1 MFMMKSNQP
10 LLYRA
15 ALLLACCVALVLLA
29 SCAAQEPKDAWQ
41 TPEKPVTEEPREAPP
56 EDTLEPP
63 APERTPAAEP
73 PPVIEPTPGQPA
85 PEDTAEPLDFKEFTF
100 RNVRQYFVVND
111 KEGRIL
117 SVEGFVVNR
126 SSTAKDFITVEASLF
141 NADGEKIASKR
152 SVGGVTV
159 PVSQLESFS
168 REDLESLLHDEVG
181 IFMTNVNIAPGGE
194 VPFMVL
200 FYDPPENVKEFGVK
214 VVEAQE
220 TEADQ
225 SGGVRPAADTGLE
238 TEGFGP
244 VVQ

>member
-1 MFMMKSNQP
+1 MFMKKSNRP
-10 LLYRA
+10 FIRRTVLLM
-15 ALLLACCVALVLLA
+15 ACCTALLLA
-29 SCAAQEPKDAWQ
+29 SCAAQEPTDAWQ
-41 TPEKPVTEEPREAPP
+41 PPEKPVSEETRVAPP
-56 EDTLEPP
+56 EEVAEPP
-63 APERTPAAEP
+63 VSERTPVDETP
-73 PPVIEPTPGQPA
+73 SVIEPTPGPA
-85 PEDTAEPLDFKEFTF
+85 DEEDAEQLDFKEFTF
-100 RNVRQYFVVND
+100 RNVRQYFVVNE

-126 SSTAKDFITVEASLF
+126 SATARDFITVEASLF
-141 NADGEKIASKR
+141 DADGQKIANKR

-200 FYDPPENVKEFGVK
+200 FYDPPENVREFGVK

-225 SGGVRPAADTGLE
+225 GNAVRPAAGAVPE
-238 TEGFGP
+238 TDGSGV